1 MFITHRVDEAVTMGD
16 HIMVMTAHP
25 GRPKTIID
33 VSLERPRNVL
43 KLRHDPRYGEI
54 VYEIWDHLR
63 DEVMSARL

>member
-1 MFITHRVDEAVTMGD
+1 VFITHSVDEAVTMGD

-25 GRPKTIID
+25 GRSKTIID

-63 DEVMSARL
+63 DEVMRARL